1 MTFLEQFRLFNRII
15 KLKDKSS
22 WVYLFFLLIIALS
35 LDALSVSALIPLVSV
50 FLNFESFINLEIFSN
65 FSFIRNIQNKNY
77 ILLIFLF
84 LFLIVILIKTI
95 YLIYFAYY
103 IRKFQLEFSVTT
115 QKLLLKRYLFEE
127 EKFFY
132 KKNSSLLI
140 NNVNKEVDVCAIY
153 FVFPFIN
160 LIVDFS
166 SLIVVLIFLLYFN
179 FYTTIIISFFAVFF
193 VFIYLKY
200 FTIKINYWGKARIE
214 NDRSKLKFLTEGL
227 DGIREIKIFR
237 KQNYFLD
244 LFNIYNRKAGIY
256 SLYQNFLEQVPR
268 LCFELFSVF
277 GVVIIFVIFIILGFQ
292 TVDIISNMA
301 IYFFAILRIL
311 PIFNKL
317 VIGHQRI
324 NFGYNSSILI
334 EKEILESK
342 NISIKNEKIYYSNSP
357 DSFTFQNLKL
367 VNVSF
372 SYPDNKKLIL
382 NNINFEL
389 KKNDFIG
396 ILGSSGSG
404 KSTLINIIL
413 KILEPTNGTIFYNDQ
428 NYIDRQLWFSKVA
441 LVSQNVFLFDNSIA
455 NNISFND
462 PNLDLK
468 KLNKSMDYA
477 CIREFV
483 ESLPQKKETLVGQ
496 RGVNLS
502 GGQKQR
508 LSIARALYADPEI
521 LILDEA
527 TSAVD
532 KDTEIKLLE
541 SIKQINNNKTVIII
555 SHSNSFIKD
564 CKSIYKLENGYL
576 KKENN

>member
-65 FSFIRNIQNKNY
+65 FFFIRNIQNKNY

-140 NNVNKEVDVCAIY
+140 NNVNKEVDVCATY

-179 FYTTIIISFFAVFF
+179 FYTTIIISFSALFF

-256 SLYQNFLEQVPR
+256 NLYQNFLEQVPR

-277 GVVIIFVIFIILGFQ
+277 GVVIIFMIFI
-292 TVDIISNMA
+292 
-301 IYFFAILRIL
+301 
-311 PIFNKL
+311 
-317 VIGHQRI
+317 
-324 NFGYNSSILI
+324 
-334 EKEILESK
+334 
-342 NISIKNEKIYYSNSP
+342 
-357 DSFTFQNLKL
+357 
-367 VNVSF
+367 
-372 SYPDNKKLIL
+372 
-382 NNINFEL
+382 
-389 KKNDFIG
+389 
-396 ILGSSGSG
+396 
-404 KSTLINIIL
+404 
-413 KILEPTNGTIFYNDQ
+413 
-428 NYIDRQLWFSKVA
+428 
-441 LVSQNVFLFDNSIA
+441 
-455 NNISFND
+455 
-462 PNLDLK
+462 
-468 KLNKSMDYA
+468 
-477 CIREFV
+477 
-483 ESLPQKKETLVGQ
+483 
-496 RGVNLS
+496 
-502 GGQKQR
+502 
-508 LSIARALYADPEI
+508 
-521 LILDEA
+521 
-527 TSAVD
+527 
-532 KDTEIKLLE
+532 
-541 SIKQINNNKTVIII
+541 
-555 SHSNSFIKD
+555 
-564 CKSIYKLENGYL
+564 
-576 KKENN
+576 

>member
-1 MTFLEQFRLFNRII
+1 MTFLKQFRLFNSII
-15 KLKDKSS
+15 RLKDKSS
-22 WVYLFFLLIIALS
+22 WIYLSFLLIIALA
-35 LDALSVSALIPLVSV
+35 LDALSISALVPLVSV
-50 FLNFESFINLEIFSN
+50 FLNFESFINLEFFNN
-65 FSFIRNIQNKNY
+65 FSFIQNIQNKNY

-84 LFLIVILIKTI
+84 LFLIVIFIKTI
-95 YLIYFAYY
+95 YLIYFSYY
-103 IRKFQLEFSVTT
+103 NRKFQLEFSVIT

-127 EKFFY
+127 ENFFY

-179 FYTTIIISFFAVFF
+179 FYTTITISIFS
-193 VFIYLKY
+193 VFIVFTYFKY
-200 FTIKINYWGKARIE
+200 FTVKINHWGKARIE
-214 NDRSKLKFLTEGL
+214 SDRSKLKFLTEGL

-256 SLYQNFLEQVPR
+256 NLYQNFLEQVPR
-268 LCFELFSVF
+268 LCFELFSIF
-277 GVVIIFVIFIILGFQ
+277 GIVIIFVIFIILDFQ

-317 VIGHQRI
+317 IIGHQRI

-342 NISIKNEKIYYSNSP
+342 NIFIKNKKINYSNNL

-389 KKNDFIG
+389 KKNDFVG

-413 KILEPTNGTIFYNDQ
+413 KILEPTKGAIFYNDQ
-428 NYIDRQLWFSKVA
+428 NYIDRQIWFSKVA

-455 NNISFND
+455 DNISFND

-483 ESLPQKKETLVGQ
+483 ESLPQKNETLVGQ

-532 KDTEIKLLE
+532 KDTEMKLLE
-541 SIKQINNNKTVIII
+541 SIKEINKNKTVIII

-576 KKENN
+576 KKENS